1 MAHYAVNFPH
11 LLTVVDL
18 IVDKIDGYSLA
29 LHMDIN
35 IRNNV
40 NVIGHGS
47 ITLVYGHGFGCN
59 QGMWDAIT
67 PALKAD
73 CRQVLFDYVGSGHSD
88 LFAFDV
94 QRYSTLMGY
103 VQDLLEVCDAQ
114 DITHDA
120 VFIGHSVSCSVGMLA
135 SIARPG
141 LFKQLVLVGAN
152 PCFVNHLP
160 DYTGGFERK
169 DLEELLDLMDRN
181 FLGWANF
188 LAPVVAGQSE
198 STSVR
203 LNESFCSTDP
213 VMARAFAQT
222 TFFSDNRSD
231 LPKVSAPCLI
241 LQHRA
246 DTLAPLS
253 VGDYLHAHLP
263 HSTLQVMDVVG
274 HCAHMSH
281 PDLVIAAIRSVM
293 GSVTSAVSES
303 T

>member
-1 MAHYAVNFPH
+1 
-11 LLTVVDL
+11 
-18 IVDKIDGYSLA
+18 
-29 LHMDIN
+29 MDIN
-35 IRNNV
+35 HRNHVKVMGN
-40 NVIGHGS
+40 GES
-47 ITLVYGHGFGCN
+47 TLVYGHGFGCN

-67 PALKAD
+67 PAFMAD
-73 CRQVLFDYVGSGHSD
+73 CKQIMFDYVGCGQSD
-88 LFAFDV
+88 LSAFDT
-94 QRYSTLMGY
+94 QRYSTLAGY
-103 VQDLLEVCDAQ
+103 AQDLLDVCDAQ
-114 DITHDA
+114 GITQDA
-120 VFIGHSVSCSVGMLA
+120 IFIGHSVSCSIGMLA

-152 PCFVNHLP
+152 PCFVNHP
-160 DYTGGFERK
+160 PNYTGGFERH

-198 STSVR
+198 STSAR

-213 VMARAFAQT
+213 VMARTFAQT

-231 LPKVSAPCLI
+231 LPKVSVPCLI

-263 HSTLQVMDVVG
+263 RSSLQVLDVVG

-281 PDLVIAAIRSVM
+281 PDLVIGAIRSVL
-293 GSVTSAVSES
+293 GRVSGALHASA
-303 T
+303 